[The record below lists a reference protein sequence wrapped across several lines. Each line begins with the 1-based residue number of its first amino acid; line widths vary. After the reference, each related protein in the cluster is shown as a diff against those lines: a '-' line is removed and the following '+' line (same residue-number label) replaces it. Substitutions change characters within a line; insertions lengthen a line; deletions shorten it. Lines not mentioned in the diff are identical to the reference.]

1 MFGEI
6 FLFALALIWIVFATI
21 QDIKKREVA
30 NWLNFSLIIF
40 ALGFRFFYSLF
51 LEKGFSFFYQGL
63 IGFGIFFILGNV
75 LYYGKMFA
83 GGDAKLMVALGTVL
97 SFSNIFETN
106 LRIFLLFFVLFL
118 LVGVLYSI
126 LFTVYLS
133 IKHSRKFKKEFINQF
148 RKNKKF
154 VFLGIFI
161 AIIFVIFGFFSNL
174 FFLLGILIFIF
185 PYLYIYVKA
194 VDESCMVV
202 KIKADKLTEGDWLYK
217 NVKIGNKTIKASWEG
232 LNKNEISLIKKK
244 KDEVLIRKGIPFTP
258 VFLISFILLFYFW
271 KSNIWNKINFM

>member
-1 MFGEI
+1 M
-6 FLFALALIWIVFATI
+6 
-21 QDIKKREVA
+21 
-30 NWLNFSLIIF
+30 
-40 ALGFRFFYSLF
+40 
-51 LEKGFSFFYQGL
+51 
-63 IGFGIFFILGNV
+63 
-75 LYYGKMFA
+75 
-83 GGDAKLMVALGTVL
+83 
-97 SFSNIFETN
+97 
-106 LRIFLLFFVLFL
+106 FL